1 MAAITIR
8 KLPDDAKQRL
18 RMRAA
23 AHGQSMEAEARD
35 ILTTALAEPVRA
47 DLTWI
52 EQLMA
57 VADEVGGVEL
67 EPAAREAYDAPDLTA
82 LVDERAVAE

>member
-1 MAAITIR
+1 MTAITVR
-8 KLPDDAKQRL
+8 KLPEDAKQRL

-23 AHGQSMEAEARD
+23 ANGRSMAAEARS
-35 ILTTALAEPVRA
+35 ILLEALDQPSRV

-52 EQLMA
+52 EQLIA

-67 EPAAREAYDAPDLTA
+67 EIVRDEPA
-82 LVDERAVAE
+82 RAWDFSDHP